1 MGDDVTSILLDLL
14 AVDSDTKASKEP
26 IVSCV
31 LDRMKDLGM
40 KTSVI
45 GPKEDP
51 VIVGI
56 FGSEGIL
63 FSGHLDTVPIAKGW
77 TRGQGELFENRIY
90 GRGTADMKGSCAA
103 MLASAEELVDEEIPF
118 SIVFTTDEEEKMLG
132 AIAATELPLCKEAKA
147 VVIGE
152 PTGLCPAYREMGVFR
167 FKLSTKGRAA
177 HASQPWLGENA
188 IMKMHH
194 CLAMLTDLAAI
205 TEERTTGMT
214 TCISTIEGGVK
225 SNVVPDRCQ
234 AEVDIRFPLPQ
245 TPEDINAIIVHR
257 LKGLDYEMDVD
268 YTLDAF
274 EIDPKSPLVS
284 ELSRFLGT
292 DPIVVPYATEAPK
305 FAAVNPKVI
314 ICGPGSPKMAHVVD
328 EYVEIP
334 ELEMASKMFGHL
346 AKFVQG

>member
-1 MGDDVTSILLDLL
+1 MGDDVVEILLDLL
-14 AVDSDTKASKEP
+14 AVDSDSRADKAP
-26 IVSCV
+26 IVSYV
-31 LDRMKDLGM
+31 LEKMRGLGVE
-40 KTSVI
+40 TSI
-45 GPKEDP
+45 AGPKDDP
-51 VIVGI
+51 AIVST
-56 FGSEGIL
+56 FGRGGIL
-63 FSGHLDTVPIAKGW
+63 FSGHLDTVPIGKGW
-77 TRGQGELFENRIY
+77 THGQGEVFQNRIY
-90 GRGTADMKGSCAA
+90 GRGAADMKGSCAA
-103 MLASAEELVDEEIPF
+103 MLAAAEQLVDQGVPF

-132 AIAATELPLCKEAKA
+132 VAEVTKLSVAREARA

-152 PTGLCPAYREMGVFR
+152 PTGLSPAYREKGVFR
-167 FKLSTKGRAA
+167 FKLATKGKAA

-194 CLAMLTDLAAI
+194 CLARLSDLASI

-225 SNVVPDRCQ
+225 SNVVPDKCL

-245 TPEDINAIIVHR
+245 TPEDVNIIIINR

-268 YTLDAF
+268 YTLEAF
-274 EIDPKSPLVS
+274 ETDPRSKMVS

-292 DPIVVPYATEAPK
+292 GPIVVPYATEAPK
-305 FAAVNPKVI
+305 FAAVNGNVI

-328 EYVEIP
+328 EYVEIK
-334 ELEMASKMFGHL
+334 ELEMATKMFVHI